1 MMMPHMGYSFTG
13 DAETTA
19 LALGREIPC
28 SPKHGENV
36 VRQIKGLTVEK
47 AKAYLE
53 EVIALKKA
61 VPFLTENHKVHHR
74 RGKGFGPGAYPVK
87 AAGAV
92 LQVLVNLENNAEY
105 KGLEV
110 DDLVI
115 VHASA
120 HPGRII
126 KNFLPRAHGRASP
139 FNETTT
145 NIELALGPRPG
156 EEEEV
161 RRRKKPAA
169 GVTVQPGRKKAPAA
183 GGAAK
188 PSEAKADEKES
199 GHEGARG
206 TRASAAPSG
215 APEGLHGGHAHGPGE
230 HEPHASKEEPH
241 GHQEKPG
248 TRQPRAE
255 EKGHGAPSP
264 KKSPGK
270 KEA

>member
-1 MMMPHMGYSFTG
+1 MGYSFTG

-28 SPKHGENV
+28 SPKHSENV
-36 VRQIKGLTVEK
+36 VRAIKGMTVAA

-53 EVIALKKA
+53 QVIALKKA
-61 VPFLTENHKVHHR
+61 VRFLTENHKVHHR
-74 RGKGFGPGAYPVK
+74 RGQGFGPGAYPVK

-92 LQVLVNLENNAEY
+92 LQVVINLENNAEY
-105 KGLEV
+105 KGLDV
-110 DDLVI
+110 DDLII

-126 KNFLPRAHGRASP
+126 KGFLPRAHGRASP

-161 RRRKKPAA
+161 RRHKKPAA
-169 GVTVQPGRKKAPAA
+169 GVTVQPGRKKAPVAEGEAPSLATEAEPAA
-183 GGAAK
+183 
-188 PSEAKADEKES
+188 EK
-199 GHEGARG
+199 GHEG
-206 TRASAAPSG
+206 
-215 APEGLHGGHAHGPGE
+215 HGHGSGE
-230 HEPHASKEEPH
+230 HH
-241 GHQEKPG
+241 EKAEKK
-248 TRQPRAE
+248 QPRAE
-255 EKGHGAPSP
+255 EKGHGSPAP
-264 KKSPGK
+264 KTAPGK